1 MKKTRR
7 ILCLLLA
14 LVLSLSLCVIPAAA
28 ESDTP
33 EAKDPVVFVH
43 GLMGWGGRDKINAVM
58 PYWGMT
64 TGSLTSYLGTKGYE
78 TYAASVGPISSA
90 WDRACELYAQLAGVR
105 TDYGVKHSQEYGH
118 DRFGIDYEEPLFEG
132 WGTERAVNLVGH
144 SFGGVTTRLFLEIL
158 ANGCPEE
165 VEAARAAG
173 VEPSPFFL
181 GGKGDWVHSLTA
193 IAAPHNGTTFI
204 EVCEDFTMVA
214 AELATSISKAL
225 GLSAFKGVYDFQ
237 LDQFGIRRDDNET
250 FSQAL
255 DRVMKSDFLSHN
267 DNAFLD
273 LTIDRSLEIN
283 DGISTI
289 EGVYYFSYAG
299 NRTVPQKG
307 TDNFVPSPLMWGL
320 FHPGAA
326 KMGRYCDQY
335 TDGGFYIGKRWLP
348 NDGMVNTV
356 SALYPTHSDGSCLAA
371 DGSRGWKNF
380 NPYTDTS
387 FRTGIWYVMPVQSL
401 DHLQFIGGILNGS
414 IINTRTLYLDIVRD
428 IYRTYP

>member
-33 EAKDPVVFVH
+33 ETKDPVVFVH
-43 GLMGWGGRDKINAVM
+43 GLMGGGGRDKINAVM

-118 DRFGIDYEEPLFEG
+118 DRFGIDYEKPLFEG

-299 NRTVPQKG
+299 NQTVPQKG

-335 TDGGFYIGKRWLP
+335 TDGGFYIGRRWLP

-371 DGSRGWKNF
+371 DGSCGWKNF
-380 NPYTDTS
+380 NPYTDSS

-401 DHLQFIGGILNGS
+401 DHLQFIGGIFNGS